1 VAADGKVRPSSSLSW
16 ACSSAAGQRRRSTSM
31 ACRPWSSRSAS
42 FTGMATLVLIPRA
55 EPQRRQRRA
64 PETRPSQGGNAL
76 TRCDARSIMIAPVL
90 HETPNGRDRRI
101 LRPLVTRP
109 RASALL
115 VSALVL
121 VAAAAVTTAPAR
133 RRRNRLTRHHH
144 RFRPRRSRRSL
155 RRPSDDEPGVR
166 VWQLPDAPD
175 GSKPDQS
182 WLAVGSGPDGSI
194 YVSGHDHVLNSML
207 YRLDPGTGDLTWV
220 GDARTAST
228 AADSVLT
235 RFRAASILRRID
247 ELDGTGLARTSMTD
261 LEIGCSR
268 SSTTTQIST
277 TSPPSPDN
285 RPNGSSSA
293 ARSID
298 RPSRTDVN
306 RVRGRVAVHH

>member
-1 VAADGKVRPSSSLSW
+1 
-16 ACSSAAGQRRRSTSM
+16 
-31 ACRPWSSRSAS
+31 
-42 FTGMATLVLIPRA
+42 
-55 EPQRRQRRA
+55 
-64 PETRPSQGGNAL
+64 
-76 TRCDARSIMIAPVL
+76 MIAPVL
-90 HETPNGRDRRI
+90 HETPNGWDRRI
-101 LRPLVTRP
+101 LRPLMTRP

-121 VAAAAVTTAPAR
+121 VAAACSEDGAGSSATQPAEA
-133 RRRNRLTRHHH
+133 
-144 RFRPRRSRRSL
+144 S
-155 RRPSDDEPGVR
+155 PSSVPT
-166 VWQLPDAPD
+166 
-175 GSKPDQS
+175 
-182 WLAVGSGPDGSI
+182 DGSI

-207 YRLDPGTGDLTWV
+207 YRLDPGTGHLTWV

>member
-1 VAADGKVRPSSSLSW
+1 
-16 ACSSAAGQRRRSTSM
+16 
-31 ACRPWSSRSAS
+31 
-42 FTGMATLVLIPRA
+42 
-55 EPQRRQRRA
+55 
-64 PETRPSQGGNAL
+64 
-76 TRCDARSIMIAPVL
+76 MIAPVL
-90 HETPNGRDRRI
+90 HETPNGWDRRI
-101 LRPLVTRP
+101 LRPLMTRP

-121 VAAAAVTTAPAR
+121 VAAACSEDGAGSSATQPAEASPSSVP
-133 RRRNRLTRHHH
+133 TETV
-144 RFRPRRSRRSL
+144 PSEPPTIP
-155 RRPSDDEPGVR
+155 PSDNEPGVR
-166 VWQLPDAPD
+166 VWQLPDAPE

-207 YRLDPGTGDLTWV
+207 YRLDPGTGHLTWV

-268 SSTTTQIST
+268 SSTATQSST
-277 TSPPSPDN
+277 TSPASPDN

-298 RPSRTDVN
+298 RPSRTEVN